1 MPERKLPTLRLLT
14 VFETVFRTG
23 TIQKAAS
30 ELNVTQPA
38 VSQALKALEEE
49 IGVPLFDRSTRPA
62 SLTEAG
68 RILQAGVSDGLGRI
82 EEAILKVR
90 ALRQGFDRSVTIS
103 CSVGTATYWL
113 MPRLAAFYNEHPDI
127 AVNVMTTAGAPEFSP
142 GVDILIRY
150 GTGDWR
156 DGQVIRL
163 LEENVVPVCSPE
175 YRRQIDP
182 EAGLSDVTLL
192 HVVSNDKTWLTWQDF
207 FDLNGLAE
215 NRNLGRYFT
224 NYVQAT
230 QAALSGQGVMLGWE
244 TNTGDLVREG
254 RLVALGGVP
263 LRPREA
269 FYLVTRDSA
278 RPACQTVVDWIR
290 AITAGTE
297 DGLASS

>member
-38 VSQALKALEEE
+38 VSQALKALEDE
-49 IGVPLFDRSTRPA
+49 IGVRLLDRSTRPA

-68 RILQAGVSDGLGRI
+68 RLLQAGVSDGLGRI
-82 EEAILKVR
+82 EEAILKIR

-163 LEENVVPVCSPE
+163 LEEKVVPVCSPE
-175 YRRQIDP
+175 YRQQIDP
-182 EAGLSDVTLL
+182 AAGLSDVTLL

-215 NRNLGRYFT
+215 NSNLGRYFT

-263 LRPREA
+263 LSPREA

-290 AITAGTE
+290 AITADTG
-297 DGLASS
+297 DGHPSS